1 MPTLIL
7 AELERDVDG
16 EMLRFIKISSICSS
30 RSILVEVTASCS
42 NGNNA
47 GCLVGAA
54 NGSGKADRVLIDE
67 PEPNVDEWLRAG
79 SPLSESLGFMLMLQD
94 LRIRDK
100 VNGLDSMDYRT
111 IAFATMLCNIYY
123 LRIQDNR
130 LYTDT
135 AVTGNWQSKCSV
147 YLNKVVIRCYKR

>member
-1 MPTLIL
+1 VTEAEVVLYSFGEIFLSIATLHPASGAAIDADTDTGRVGAGTL
-7 AELERDVDG
+7 DEVADDVDG

-67 PEPNVDEWLRAG
+67 PEPNVDDWLRAG

-94 LRIRDK
+94 LRIQR
-100 VNGLDSMDYRT
+100 
-111 IAFATMLCNIYY
+111 
-123 LRIQDNR
+123 
-130 LYTDT
+130 
-135 AVTGNWQSKCSV
+135 
-147 YLNKVVIRCYKR
+147 